1 MSYHRE
7 GQNIQRGVDYAVVGV
22 EGDQVVL
29 RDSDGQN
36 VTVKPAQHF
45 SATLHK
51 KYDIEIA
58 PGDLLKITKSDKQ
71 LGLLNG
77 DRVRVQAVSAEA
89 VTVKTE
95 RGTIVAIPAQR
106 PMNLQHGY
114 ATTIHSSQGL
124 TSNRVLIEANTRS
137 LTTNRAAFYVAI
149 SRPRYE
155 LKLYTDRAA
164 ELRGAV
170 ARVPK
175 KFAALELRTAHSE
188 AHIAEQKH
196 RQISISR
203 LRNLSNDLQRRN
215 PNPQPAQAN
224 RSVALGRTL
233 R

>member
-1 MSYHRE
+1 M
-7 GQNIQRGVDYAVVGV
+7 
-22 EGDQVVL
+22 
-29 RDSDGQN
+29 
-36 VTVKPAQHF
+36 
-45 SATLHK
+45 
-51 KYDIEIA
+51 
-58 PGDLLKITKSDKQ
+58 
-71 LGLLNG
+71 
-77 DRVRVQAVSAEA
+77 QAVSAEA

-175 KFAALELRTAHSE
+175 KFAALHSSMYCLV
-188 AHIAEQKH
+188 AGSRNITLAKPFWCA
-196 RQISISR
+196 ISPESR
-203 LRNLSNDLQRRN
+203 L
-215 PNPQPAQAN
+215 AA
-224 RSVALGRTL
+224 
-233 R
+233 

>member
-1 MSYHRE
+1 
-7 GQNIQRGVDYAVVGV
+7 
-22 EGDQVVL
+22 
-29 RDSDGQN
+29 
-36 VTVKPAQHF
+36 
-45 SATLHK
+45 
-51 KYDIEIA
+51 
-58 PGDLLKITKSDKQ
+58 
-71 LGLLNG
+71 
-77 DRVRVQAVSAEA
+77 
-89 VTVKTE
+89 
-95 RGTIVAIPAQR
+95 
-106 PMNLQHGY
+106 
-114 ATTIHSSQGL
+114 
-124 TSNRVLIEANTRS
+124 VLIEANTRS